1 MRINYDIQDGKCVT
15 PCPED
20 GNVKVGSSL
29 CVFFCMKY
37 QTHRTDTENGIYFV
51 ECSTKTK

>member
-1 MRINYDIQDGKCVT
+1 MRINYDIRDGKCVT
-15 PCPED
+15 PCPQD
-20 GNVKVGSSL
+20 GKVMVGSSL

>member
-1 MRINYDIQDGKCVT
+1 MRINYDIKDGKCVT